1 MERIVYRITLDTH
14 KTGFQRTLQG
24 FVTEDK
30 MSRTIAVN
38 LTASGDT
45 YEIPLDNVVAMMYIT
60 TPGASEPSINEC
72 RIENNTIIYD
82 VLPIVVEGITEM
94 QLKLIETGLD
104 GANRVLV
111 SPSFKLEVNKSETD
125 DGSAEQLTTFTALE
139 NALAKAQ
146 GVYDSRLLRI
156 DIGED
161 CVFRAIYADGTVYEN
176 YYLQE
181 ALYNGNALMSE
192 SWAKGGTGIREGEDT
207 NNSMYFSNVSRSSAI
222 DASDS
227 SKISREMADIAQMS
241 SAFTLFSID
250 FEHGDLNYMSANY
263 TFDIDEETG
272 DLTIENE
279 QYSAEELAQKAID
292 NWLAEESAKVD
303 EVVNGTEA
311 VIDKANTAADRA
323 NVIVDKVDELQES
336 QRNFETMMNARM
348 NTFTTLEEGSTSGD
362 AELTDIRVAYDG
374 TVYEVAG
381 DAVRALGNELYNFK
395 KNADGKVANGL
406 LYTENKLYLTRD
418 GEIISDPVE
427 ILQGTGGGGSSS
439 SSIVKLKPETDIST
453 NVVDGD
459 SVTIGFNFTST
470 DDDMPTGDGIC
481 EISVNDVKQT
491 TFTIKQGSTN
501 IDITKYLSMG
511 SNSVK
516 VKCTDVY
523 GTYKTLY
530 YTIAVIDLRVVS
542 IFDDTVAYTDTIPFK
557 FTLFGEIEKTMH
569 IVLDGKEIYT
579 NTTALTNRQTTV
591 NLEITEHGIHT
602 LDAYVTA
609 TIGEKDIESPH
620 LKYDIMFVEEGK
632 KNVLIASVY
641 DVETVPQG
649 TQVSIPYSVYN
660 PESLISEVELI
671 VTSGGETYSAHSV
684 EADRTRQ
691 YWNVRN
697 YPLGEVTFTI
707 KFGNVSKSHTLT
719 VTESNIVV
727 DSVTNDMELYLSSVG
742 RTNSEVSPDKWTYK
756 NIETTFSG
764 VNWASNGWI
773 YDENGDSVLRIAG
786 GATAE
791 IGFKPFAVDWK
802 TYGKTIEIEFAIRDV
817 NNRDAV
823 VISCMDGD
831 IGFEFTADTA
841 VLKSQQNEIS
851 CNYCDE
857 ERVRVTFV
865 IESKSEHRL
874 MQIYM
879 NGVLSGAK
887 QYPTSDIFQQ
897 TNPVNITIGTE
908 YCGIDV
914 YTIRSYTNALTFSE
928 VVENYISDI
937 PDIGEK
943 TSVYLENNI
952 YNEYGVVQYSM
963 VKEKIPVMTIIGDL
977 PQSKGDKKDIRIKF
991 EHNTDHSLS
1000 YEDEAVLDVQGTS
1013 SQWYIRKN
1021 YKGKTDVSHLHAKGQ
1036 MPSRVFCTK
1045 ADYAEATGTHNTQN
1059 ANLVETLYDEKTP
1072 AQLKD
1077 SRCRT
1082 TIYGYP
1088 IVIFHQKNENST
1100 PVFIGK
1106 YNYNFDKGSEEVYGF
1121 NGTFD
1126 VESWEFL
1133 NNTSTPCNFLG
1144 EVTEENWKDS
1154 FEARYPEDY
1163 TNITRLKRMH
1173 DWVVSTIGNV
1183 EKFKNEFENYFDL
1196 HYALIYYVYTSVML
1210 MVDQRA
1216 KNMFLTYW
1224 ADTGKWQPWFYDND
1238 TCLGINNEG
1247 NLVFDYYHED
1257 IDQLNNEDI
1266 YNGQNST
1273 LWCNFREAFAEE
1285 IQECY
1290 QNLRNSGRLTYEKVL
1305 EFFVENGSRK
1315 WSASIYNEDSDY
1327 KYISMLRS
1335 NNDATNLYQIRGNGE
1350 GHLKYFV
1357 KNRLNYFDSKWYA
1370 SDYANN
1376 YVALRIYTPNEW
1388 SGVTPNANITIVPFS
1403 NMYAGVRYKA
1413 NGTLLQQRVSAN
1425 EEVTFEAPNETFIDT
1440 ETAIYGASEISSLGD
1455 LAPLYCGSV
1464 NVSKA
1469 SRLIHLK
1476 VGDATTGYSN
1486 PNLDELSVGANRL
1499 LKVIDV
1505 RNCPNLTTPLGL
1517 SECPNIEEIYATGS
1531 GITGVDLPESGYLKV
1546 LKLPAT
1552 IVNLTLKNQLFIT
1565 DFQME
1570 GYDALDTINIEN
1582 CPAIDVFELMES
1594 ASNLKRIRL
1603 AKVDW
1608 EFDTV
1613 AELKAIYES
1622 GYKGVDDYGDP
1633 VDYANVSGKCHIT
1646 NITGVEFAEVKA
1658 NFPYLTITYTNL
1670 TSNLIFMDATGTTE
1684 LCRQA
1689 IVNGGDGTDPVAAGT
1704 ISAPTMES
1712 TAQYTYKYEGGW
1724 TTVLGGDVVEADAL
1738 KHVEADRVVY
1748 PVFSKVVRTYTVK
1761 FYNGTEL
1768 VQQNNDVPYGSKVEY
1783 VGATLTY
1790 NGTNPEDYGE
1800 FISWSI
1806 STDHI
1811 TGDTETY
1818 AEFAFVGYLS
1828 RKLINRTISGTYY
1841 NDRVDSIYSYAF
1853 ASCTLLEKISFPNVT
1868 TIGGNSFNGC
1878 DKLNEI
1884 SVPKANT
1891 IETYAF
1897 NACTQLIEVVLPNVV
1912 SIGSSAFRGCSNLEK
1927 VDFGNIETIG
1937 SSAFNNCTKL
1947 ETLILRG
1954 EKVCACPT
1962 ANAFTKSPLAT
1973 TGSNGYF
1980 YVPSA
1985 LLQQYKESDWV
1996 DYAEK
2001 FRAIEDYPEICGGGT
2016 D

>member
-24 FVTEDK
+24 FVTEDN

-72 RIENNTIIYD
+72 RIEDNTVIYD

-94 QLKLIETGLD
+94 ELKLIQTSLD
-104 GANRVLV
+104 GAKRVLI
-111 SPSFKLEVNKSETD
+111 SPSFKLEVNKSGTSDE
-125 DGSAEQLTTFTALE
+125 GAEQTTTFTALE

-146 GVYDSRLLRI
+146 GVYDARLLRI

-161 CVFRAIYADGTVYEN
+161 CVFKAIYADGTVYEN
-176 YYLQE
+176 HYLHE

-192 SWAKGGTGIREGEDT
+192 SWAKGGTGIRESEDT
-207 NNSMYFSNVSRSSAI
+207 NNSMYFSNVSKSSAN
-222 DASDS
+222 DARES
-227 SKISREMADIAQMS
+227 SNISREMADIAQMNS
-241 SAFTLFSID
+241 TFTLFSID
-250 FEHGDLNYMSANY
+250 YENGELDYMSANY

-272 DLTIENE
+272 ELIIEGE
-279 QYSAEELAQKAID
+279 QYSAEELAERAI
-292 NWLAEESAKVD
+292 NEWLTAKSAETDAKVD
-303 EVVNGTEA
+303 AKLAETDVAIANAEKATE
-311 VIDKANTAADRA
+311 KANTAADAA
-323 NVIVDKVDELQES
+323 NEIVESVDELHES
-336 QRNFETMMNARM
+336 QANFETMMNAR
-348 NTFTTLEEGSTSGD
+348 LSVVEALKEGSTTGD

-374 TVYEVAG
+374 TVYDVAG
-381 DAVRALGNELYNFK
+381 DAVRSLGLELYNFK

-427 ILQGTGGGGSSS
+427 ILQGSGTGSGSGSTS
-439 SSIVKLKPETDIST
+439 VVKLKPETDIST
-453 NVVDGD
+453 NVVSGD
-459 SVTIGFNFTST
+459 SVSIGFNFTST
-470 DDDMPTGDGIC
+470 DDDTPTGDGIC

-491 TFTIKQGSTN
+491 TFTIKQGSTSL
-501 IDITKYLSMG
+501 DITKYLSMG

-523 GTYKTLY
+523 GTYKILY
-530 YTIAVIDLRVVS
+530 FTIAVIDLRVVS
-542 IFDDTVAYTDTIPFK
+542 IFDDSAFYTDTIPYK
-557 FTLFGEIEKTMH
+557 FTLFGEIEKTVH

-602 LDAYVTA
+602 LDVYVTA
-609 TIGEKDIESPH
+609 TLGEKDIESPH
-620 LKYDIMFVEEGK
+620 LTYDIMFVVEGK
-632 KNVLIASVY
+632 KNVLVASVY
-641 DVETVPQG
+641 DVETISQG
-649 TQVSIPYSVYN
+649 TQVSIPYSVYD
-660 PESLISEVELI
+660 PASLTPEVELI
-671 VTSGGETYSAHSV
+671 VSSGEEVYSTQTV
-684 EADRTRQ
+684 EADRTRH

-707 KFGNVSKSHTLT
+707 KCGEASKSHTLT
-719 VTESNIVV
+719 VTESDIVV

-742 RTNSEVSPDKWTYK
+742 RTNSELAPDTWTY
-756 NIETTFSG
+756 NNVTTSFEG
-764 VNWASNGWI
+764 VNWSSTGWI
-773 YDENGDSVLRIAG
+773 YDENGDSVLRLAG

-791 IGFKPFAVDWK
+791 IGFKPFAADWK
-802 TYGKTIEIEFAIRDV
+802 AYGKTIEIEFAIRDV

-841 VLKSQQNEIS
+841 ILKSQMSEIF
-851 CNYCDE
+851 CNYCEE

-865 IESKSEHRL
+865 VESKNEYRL

-879 NGVLSGAK
+879 NGILSGAI
-887 QYPTSDIFQQ
+887 QYPTADIFQQ
-897 TNPVNITIGTE
+897 TNPVNITIGSE

-914 YTIRSYTNALTFSE
+914 YTIRSYTNALTFNE
-928 VVENYISDI
+928 VVDNYISDI
-937 PDIGEK
+937 PDVGEK
-943 TSVYLENNI
+943 TAVYNDNNI
-952 YNEYGVVQYSM
+952 YNEYGVIQYSL

-977 PQSKGDKKDIRIKF
+977 PQSKGDKKDVTILF
-991 EHNTDHSLS
+991 EHNTDKSLN
-1000 YEDEAVLDVQGTS
+1000 YEDEAEIDVQGTS

-1021 YKGKTDVSHLHAKGQ
+1021 YKGKTDVVHQHAKGQ

-1077 SRCRT
+1077 GRCRT

-1088 IVIFHQKNENST
+1088 IVIFHQKNENSA

-1121 NGTFD
+1121 DGTFD

-1133 NNTSTPCNFLG
+1133 NNTSAPCNFLG
-1144 EVTEENWKDS
+1144 ELTEENWKDS
-1154 FEARYPEDY
+1154 FEARYPDDHAD
-1163 TNITRLKRMH
+1163 IARLKEMH
-1173 DWVVSTIGNV
+1173 DWVVSTIGDI
-1183 EKFKNEFENYFDL
+1183 EKFRSEFENYFDL

-1224 ADTGKWQPWFYDND
+1224 ADTAKWQPWFYDND

-1247 NLVFDYYHED
+1247 NLVFDYFHED
-1257 IDQLNNEDI
+1257 IDQLNGEDI

-1285 IQECY
+1285 IKECY
-1290 QNLRNSGRLTYEKVL
+1290 QNLRNSGRLTYEKIC
-1305 EFFVENGSRK
+1305 EYFIENGSRK

-1335 NNDATNLYQIRGNGE
+1335 SNDATNLYQIRGNGE

-1376 YVALRIYTPNEW
+1376 YVSLRIYTPNEW
-1388 SGVTPNANITIVPFS
+1388 SGVAPNADITIVPFS

-1413 NGTLLQQRVSAN
+1413 NGTLQQQRVDAN
-1425 EEVTFEAPNETFIDT
+1425 EEVTFEAPDETFIDT

-1476 VGDATTGYSN
+1476 VGDATEGYSN

-1505 RNCPNLTTPLGL
+1505 RNCPNLTTPLAL
-1517 SECPNIEEIYATGS
+1517 SGCPNIEEIYATGS
-1531 GITGVDLPESGYLKV
+1531 GITGIDLADSGYLKV
-1546 LKLPAT
+1546 LHLSDT
-1552 IVNLTLKNQLFIT
+1552 VVNLTLKNQLYIT
-1565 DFQME
+1565 DFQMA
-1570 GYDALDTINIEN
+1570 GYDALDTLNIEN
-1582 CPAIDVFELMES
+1582 CPAIDVFDLMES
-1594 ASNLKRIRL
+1594 SPNLKRIRL

-1608 EFDTV
+1608 KFDTV
-1613 AELKAIYES
+1613 AELKALYEA

-1633 VDYANVSGKCHIT
+1633 VDYANVSGKCYIT
-1646 NITGVEFAEVKA
+1646 TLTGAEYAEVKA
-1658 NFPYLTITYTNL
+1658 NFPYMTISYTNL
-1670 TSNLIFMDATGTTE
+1670 TSNLIFMSYDGTTE

-1689 IVNGGDGTDPVAAGT
+1689 IANGGDGTDPVAAGT
-1704 ISAPTMES
+1704 IPTPTMS
-1712 TAQYTYKYEGGW
+1712 ATAQYTYKYEGGW
-1724 TTVLGGDVVEADAL
+1724 TTVQGGETAEVDAL
-1738 KHVEADRVVY
+1738 KKVEADRYVY
-1748 PVFSKVVRTYTVK
+1748 PVFSKTIRTYTVK

-1768 VQQNNDVPYGSKVEY
+1768 VQTSTVPYGGSAEY
-1783 VGATLTY
+1783 IGETLVY
-1790 NGTNPEDYGE
+1790 NGDTPKDYGE
-1800 FISWSI
+1800 FTGWSVDV
-1806 STDHI
+1806 SYI
-1811 TGDTETY
+1811 TGDTKTY
-1818 AEFAFVGYLS
+1818 AEYKFVGS
-1828 RKLINRTISGTYY
+1828 IARKLLTRTLTGEYRNDAVTALHNYSFYGYY
-1841 NDRVDSIYSYAF
+1841 S
-1853 ASCTLLEKISFPNVT
+1853 
-1868 TIGGNSFNGC
+1868 
-1878 DKLNEI
+1878 
-1884 SVPKANT
+1884 NT
-1891 IETYAF
+1891 KTPSS
-1897 NACTQLIEVVLPNVV
+1897 LILPNVV
-1912 SIGSSAFRGCSNLEK
+1912 TVKYGACYYARELSRVDFTNVTSIGEYAFR
-1927 VDFGNIETIG
+1927 
-1937 SSAFNNCTKL
+1937 SSGL
-1947 ETLILRG
+1947 DTLILRG
-1954 EKVCACPT
+1954 DTICSLVNSNALQGTPIEKG
-1962 ANAFTKSPLAT
+1962 
-1973 TGSNGYF
+1973 TGYI
-1980 YVPSA
+1980 YVPSI
-1985 LLQQYKESDWV
+1985 LVSDYQSNAVWSKF
-1996 DYAEK
+1996 ATQ
-2001 FRAIEDYPEICGGGT
+2001 FRAIEEYSDICGG
-2016 D
+2016 DV